1 MFSGIT
7 RVPEKRKS
15 ESSCNPARTSGF
27 PTRKF
32 AARRFSSRLTLIAVA
47 FAALLV
53 AALTD
58 TVGARADNNT
68 FDLLGPRIEMKVSRN
83 GKSLPISEVANLQP
97 GDRLWL
103 HPDFPDDQSA
113 RYLLIVAFLRGATNP
128 PPESWFIKAET
139 WSKPVR
145 EEGIVVTVPQ
155 EAQQAILFLAPETGG
170 DFSSLRSAVRSRP
183 GVFVRAS
190 QDLNQ
195 ASLDRSRLEKY
206 LADVKAINEADPK
219 ALKDHSIL
227 LARTLGIRVD
237 EACFAKPLEE
247 QSSCLTR
254 NTENLVLDDGHSQS
268 MVTALASGP
277 NSDLVGAVSATSLA
291 GGGFYSAYVGA
302 VVDLARVL
310 GNLHT
315 ASYVYIPALA
325 LPKKEEMNLKLN
337 NPPSFRKPMSVIVV
351 GLPTVEAAQLPPL
364 RAVNAEGVFCL
375 QKSSLVLPVE
385 GAPLVFSSDIAHD
398 FFFYVP
404 GKDGQEIKL
413 PARADA
419 SSGGV
424 LVDTHSVEGLSLDGQ
439 VTGTLRGAWGFEPYE
454 GPNFH
459 LRTAR
464 SSTWTVPASEQSA
477 LIVGRE
483 DALHVQSD
491 SAVCVDDI
499 KIHDANGKEIKT
511 TWKATKPDEL
521 ELKVALK
528 DQSAGAMRVQFRQ
541 FGLSKPDDLT
551 VQAYS
556 EAAHLD
562 GFTINAGDQQ
572 GVLKGTRLDEVDH
585 FDLNGVHFVPA
596 KLTRSNEKDELHLAA
611 AQPDPGALKP
621 DQTVVAKVALKD
633 GRVLDLQTKVNPAR
647 PKLALVSK
655 NIQPGDTPSSITL
668 GSQSELPL
676 DGQISFLLKSEVPAR
691 FPRSERI
698 EVATAD
704 ESFATILNVSDGS
717 LVMRD
722 AETLY
727 ATINPRKSFGPSAFG
742 PLQFRPIQD
751 DGTKGDWQPLAT
763 LVRVPALK
771 EIRCPESAD
780 KPCQLTGNNL
790 FLIDSV
796 ASDQQFT
803 HNAPVPTD
811 FIDSTLSVPHPGDT
825 GLFIKLRDDPSSVN
839 TVTLPVAKLLEPPS
853 TGSSSPAPSAEPATS
868 SPSEPAPSAP
878 QPPSEPVPAPQ
889 SQK

>member
-1 MFSGIT
+1 MDFGTT
-7 RVPEKRKS
+7 RVPNKRNS
-15 ESSCNPARTSGF
+15 EHERETCRSNRWRACV
-27 PTRKF
+27 TRF
-32 AARRFSSRLTLIAVA
+32 AAAAILFFFVGLSS
-47 FAALLV
+47 
-53 AALTD
+53 
-58 TVGARADNNT
+58 RADNNS

-83 GKSLPISEVANLQP
+83 GKSLPISQVANLQP

-128 PPESWFIKAET
+128 PPESWFTKAET
-139 WSKPVR
+139 WTKPVR
-145 EEGIVVTVPQ
+145 EEGIIVTVPHD
-155 EAQQAILFLAPETGG
+155 AQQALIFLAPETGG
-170 DFSSLRSAVRSRP
+170 DFGTLRSAVRGRP

-190 QDLNQ
+190 QDLSQ

-206 LADVKAINEADPK
+206 LADVKTINDADPK
-219 ALKDHSIL
+219 ALKEHSIL

-254 NTENLVLDDGHSQS
+254 NTDNLVLDDGHSQS

-277 NSDLVGAVSATSLA
+277 SSDLAGAVSATSLA
-291 GGGFYSAYVGA
+291 GSGFYSAYVGA

-310 GNLHT
+310 GSLHT

-325 LPKKEEMNLKLN
+325 LPKREQMNLKLN

-351 GLPTVEAAQLPPL
+351 GLPAVEAAQLPPL
-364 RAVNAEGVFCL
+364 RAMNLDSVFCL

-385 GAPLVFSSDIAHD
+385 GAPLLFSSDIGHD
-398 FFFYVP
+398 LFLYVR
-404 GKDGQEIKL
+404 GKGGKEIKL
-413 PARADA
+413 PAKADA
-419 SSGGV
+419 SSGG
-424 LVDTHSVEGLSLDGQ
+424 LLIDTHTVEGFNIDGQ
-439 VTGTLRGAWGFEPYE
+439 VTGTVRGMWGFEPYE
-454 GPNFH
+454 GPNFRI
-459 LRTAR
+459 RTSR
-464 SSTWTVPASEQSA
+464 SAPWTVATTDQSA
-477 LIVGRE
+477 LVVGRE
-483 DALHVQSD
+483 DTLHLQSD

-499 KIHDANGKEIKT
+499 KIHDAQGKEVRT
-511 TWKATKPDEL
+511 TWKLTKPDEI

-528 DQSAGAMRVQFRQ
+528 DQSAGAMRAQFRQ
-541 FGLSKPDDLT
+541 YGLAKTDDVSL
-551 VQAYS
+551 QAYA

-562 GFTINAGDQQ
+562 GFTINAGDKQ

-585 FDLNGVHFVPA
+585 FELNGVHFVPA
-596 KLTRSNEKDELHLAA
+596 KLTRSNEKDELHLASQA
-611 AQPDPGALKP
+611 DTAGLKP

-633 GRVLDLQTKVNPAR
+633 GRVLDLPTKVEPAR

-655 NIQPGDTPSSITL
+655 NIQPAETPTAITL
-668 GSQSELPL
+668 GSQNELSL
-676 DGQISFLLKSEVPAR
+676 DGQISFLLKSDVPAR

-704 ESFATILNVSDGS
+704 ESFATILSIADGT

-722 AETLY
+722 AETIY
-727 ATINPRKSFGPSAFG
+727 ATINPKKAFGPSAFG

-763 LVRVPALK
+763 LVRVPVLK
-771 EIRCPESAD
+771 EIHCPDSAD
-780 KPCQLTGNNL
+780 QPCRLSGSNL

-796 ASDQQFT
+796 ASDQQFA

-811 FIDSTLSVPHPGDT
+811 FIDSTLNVPHPGET

-839 TVTLPVAKLLEPPS
+839 TVVLPVSMDPKATGPEPPPE
-853 TGSSSPAPSAEPATS
+853 SPQNEPQTQQ
-868 SPSEPAPSAP
+868 P
-878 QPPSEPVPAPQ
+878 QNER
-889 SQK
+889 

>member
-1 MFSGIT
+1 MVSCVT
-7 RVPEKRKS
+7 CVPQIRSSALKR
-15 ESSCNPARTSGF
+15 EAFGCNRWLACAIR
-27 PTRKF
+27 F
-32 AARRFSSRLTLIAVA
+32 ATATLLLLSTGLLT
-47 FAALLV
+47 
-53 AALTD
+53 
-58 TVGARADNNT
+58 RADNNS

-83 GKSLPISEVANLQP
+83 GKSLPISQVANLQP

-128 PPESWFIKAET
+128 PPESWFTKAET
-139 WSKPVR
+139 WTKPVR
-145 EEGIVVTVPQ
+145 EEGIIVTVPHD
-155 EAQQAILFLAPETGG
+155 AQQALIFLAPETGG
-170 DFSSLRSAVRSRP
+170 DFGTLRSAVRGRP

-190 QDLNQ
+190 QDLSQ

-206 LADVKAINEADPK
+206 LADVKTINDADPK
-219 ALKDHSIL
+219 ALKEHSML

-277 NSDLVGAVSATSLA
+277 SSDLAGAVSATSLA
-291 GGGFYSAYVGA
+291 GSGFYSAYVGA

-310 GNLHT
+310 GSLHT

-325 LPKKEEMNLKLN
+325 LPKKEQMNLKLN

-351 GLPTVEAAQLPPL
+351 GLPAVEAAQLPPL
-364 RAVNAEGVFCL
+364 RAVNADSGFCL

-385 GAPLVFSSDIAHD
+385 GAPLIFSSDIGHD
-398 FFFYVP
+398 LFLYVP
-404 GKDGQEIKL
+404 GKDGKDIKL
-413 PARADA
+413 PAKADP
-419 SSGGV
+419 SSGG
-424 LVDTHSVEGLSLDGQ
+424 LLIDTHTAEGLNLDGQ
-439 VTGTLRGAWGFEPYE
+439 VTGTVRGMWGFELYE
-454 GPNFH
+454 GPNFR
-459 LRTAR
+459 LRTSRTAP
-464 SSTWTVPASEQSA
+464 WTLAANDQSA

-483 DALHVQSD
+483 DTLHLQSE

-499 KIHDANGKEIKT
+499 KIHDAQGKEVKT
-511 TWKATKPDEL
+511 SWKLTKPDEI

-528 DQSAGAMRVQFRQ
+528 DQSAGAMRAQVRQ
-541 FGLSKPDDLT
+541 YGLTKADDISL
-551 VQAYS
+551 QAYS

-562 GFTINAGDQQ
+562 GFTINAGDKQ

-585 FDLNGVHFVPA
+585 FELNGVHFVPA
-596 KLTRSNEKDELHLAA
+596 KLTRSNEKDELHLASQA
-611 AQPDPGALKP
+611 DTNGLKP

-633 GRVLDLQTKVNPAR
+633 GRVLDLPTKVEPAR
-647 PKLALVSK
+647 PKLTLVSK
-655 NIQPGDTPSSITL
+655 NIQPGDTPTAITL
-668 GSQSELPL
+668 GSPNELPL
-676 DGQISFLLKSEVPAR
+676 DGQISFLLKSDVPAR

-704 ESFATILNVSDGS
+704 ESFATILSIADAT

-727 ATINPRKSFGPSAFG
+727 ATINPKKSFGPSAFG
-742 PLQFRPIQD
+742 PIQFRPIQD
-751 DGTKGDWQPLAT
+751 DGTKGDWQPLAM
-763 LVRVPALK
+763 LVRVPVLK
-771 EIRCPESAD
+771 EIHCPDSAD
-780 KPCQLTGNNL
+780 QPCRLSGTNL

-796 ASDQQFT
+796 ASDQQFA

-811 FIDSTLSVPHPGDT
+811 FIDSTLNVPHPGDG

-839 TVTLPVAKLLEPPS
+839 TVALPVSMDPKVIGP
-853 TGSSSPAPSAEPATS
+853 
-868 SPSEPAPSAP
+868 EPAPEPS
-878 QPPSEPVPAPQ
+878 QSEPQ
-889 SQK
+889 TEQKPNR

>member
-1 MFSGIT
+1 MVFGMT
-7 RVPEKRKS
+7 CVPNQRNPEPKL
-15 ESSCNPARTSGF
+15 ESVR
-27 PTRKF
+27 
-32 AARRFSSRLTLIAVA
+32 SSRWRARVTRCAVA
-47 FAALLV
+47 ATLL
-53 AALTD
+53 LSIGLST
-58 TVGARADNNT
+58 RADNNS

-83 GKSLPISEVANLQP
+83 GKSLPISQVANLQP

-128 PPESWFIKAET
+128 PPESWFTKAET
-139 WSKPVR
+139 WTKPVK
-145 EEGIVVTVPQ
+145 EEGIVVTVPRD
-155 EAQQAILFLAPETGG
+155 AQQVLLFLAPETGG
-170 DFSSLRSAVRSRP
+170 DFASLRSAVRGRP

-206 LADVKAINEADPK
+206 LADVKAINDADPK
-219 ALKDHSIL
+219 ALKDHSML

-237 EACFAKPLEE
+237 EACFAKPVEE

-254 NTENLVLDDGHSQS
+254 NTDNLVLDDGHSQS

-325 LPKKEEMNLKLN
+325 LPKKEQMNLKLN
-337 NPPSFRKPMSVIVV
+337 NPPSFRKPMSVVVV
-351 GLPTVEAAQLPPL
+351 GLPAVEAAQLPPL
-364 RAVNAEGVFCL
+364 RTMNVDSVFCL

-385 GAPLVFSSDIAHD
+385 GAPLLFSSDIGHD
-398 FFFYVP
+398 LFLYVA
-404 GKDGQEIKL
+404 GKDGKEIKL
-413 PARADA
+413 PAKADA
-419 SSGGV
+419 SSGG
-424 LVDTHSVEGLSLDGQ
+424 LLIDTHTVEGLNLEGQ
-439 VTGTLRGAWGFEPYE
+439 VTGTVRGFWGFEPYE
-454 GPNFH
+454 GPNFR
-459 LRTAR
+459 LRTSR
-464 SSTWTVPASEQSA
+464 SAPWTVAATEQSA
-477 LIVGRE
+477 LVVGRE
-483 DALHVQSD
+483 DTLHLQSD

-499 KIHDANGKEIKT
+499 KIHDAQGKEVKS
-511 TWKATKPDEL
+511 TWKVTKPDEI

-528 DQSAGAMRVQFRQ
+528 DQTAGAMRAQFRQ
-541 FGLSKPDDLT
+541 YGIAKTDDLSL
-551 VQAYS
+551 QAYA

-562 GFTINAGDQQ
+562 GFTINAGDKQ

-585 FDLNGVHFVPA
+585 FELNGVHFVPA
-596 KLTRSNEKDELHLAA
+596 KLTRSNEKDELHLASQA
-611 AQPDPGALKP
+611 DTDGLKP

-633 GRVLDLQTKVNPAR
+633 GRVLDLPTKVEPAR
-647 PKLALVSK
+647 PKLTLVSK
-655 NIQPGDTPSSITL
+655 NIQPGDAPTAITL
-668 GSQSELPL
+668 GSQNELPL

-698 EVATAD
+698 EVATTD
-704 ESFATILNVSDGS
+704 ESFATILSISDGT

-727 ATINPRKSFGPSAFG
+727 ATINPKKAFGPSAFG
-742 PLQFRPIQD
+742 PIQFRPIQD

-763 LVRVPALK
+763 LVRVPVLK
-771 EIRCPESAD
+771 EIHCPDSAD
-780 KPCQLTGNNL
+780 QPCRLSGSNL

-796 ASDQQFT
+796 ASDQQFA

-811 FIDSTLSVPHPGDT
+811 FIDSTLNVPHPGDT
-825 GLFIKLRDDPSSVN
+825 GLFIKLRDDPASVN
-839 TVTLPVAKLLEPPS
+839 TVVLPVSKDPKVTGPEPPPEA
-853 TGSSSPAPSAEPATS
+853 SPNE
-868 SPSEPAPSAP
+868 
-878 QPPSEPVPAPQ
+878 PPSEPQKEPQ
-889 SQK
+889 KLR